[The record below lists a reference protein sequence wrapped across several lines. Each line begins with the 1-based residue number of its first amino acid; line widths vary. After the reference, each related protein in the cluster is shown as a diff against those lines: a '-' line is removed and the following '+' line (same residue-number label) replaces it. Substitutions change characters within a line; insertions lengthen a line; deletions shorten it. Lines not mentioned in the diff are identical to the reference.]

1 MRLFNSKRGAYKFL
15 ATRIATVF
23 LMFFFLCSPSSFA
36 QNDNQKERAY
46 LNLKLSQIDSLI
58 SIGQFEKANNI
69 IRNTQNTFSFKRD
82 LEGKLEF
89 EFRKAQIMYEKG
101 ESEAAI
107 EKLLTDFD
115 QLKTRPFAP
124 LNVSYASYLAKIFA
138 NNQNLSK
145 AISYSKLALNKS
157 LLIKDTVN
165 TTISLIRIGSF
176 YYAKKQTDSAEFY
189 FRKVTYYPVTPKT
202 EVRIA
207 NAYNNL
213 GVIAQN
219 ENKYDLAKGLY
230 LKAKSVKEAQKD
242 TVGIAYAIV
251 NMGNVYH
258 YEGNFN
264 TAIHNYQVALNSLK
278 NQSSE
283 NARALERLIYDNL
296 SVSYDSL
303 GDYKNA
309 YRSTARSYELY
320 EEINREH
327 LAENLA
333 EVEAKYNLALEEQR
347 TEEEKSKAFRAQV
360 LFYGMA
366 FITLTFLVLAF
377 IFYKNYKLKEQNKLE
392 QIHNNLQTRIIN
404 ATIDAKENERKSI
417 AEILHDSVSALLSSA
432 NLHLQASRSQL
443 NGVAPIEITK
453 AQEIVNEASVK
464 IRDLSHE
471 LISSV
476 LLKFGLAFAVHDL
489 CEKYSNSELEF
500 ISDDNGIKRYNQ
512 QFEIKIY
519 SIIEELINNI
529 IKHSNASNASINLI
543 ERNGEKLI
551 IQIID
556 DGDGFDTTRARRKD
570 GLGLSH
576 IDARIK
582 IMKGVFNIN
591 SKVGEGTSIF
601 ISVPIHQPE
610 LVEAV

>member
-1 MRLFNSKRGAYKFL
+1 MRLFESRRELEILPKIVLLLACLFSFL
-15 ATRIATVF
+15 
-23 LMFFFLCSPSSFA
+23 SSVPA
-36 QNDNQKERAY
+36 DGQNRNEKERIY
-46 LNLKLSQIDSLI
+46 IDHKLSQIDSLI
-58 SIGQFEKANNI
+58 ESEEFDKAQNI
-69 IRNTQNTFSFKRD
+69 IDNTQNTFSFKKD
-82 LEGKLEF
+82 LERRLEF

-101 ESEAAI
+101 ESETAI

-115 QLKTRPFAP
+115 QLKTHPFAP
-124 LNVSYASYLAKIFA
+124 LNITYASYLAKIFA

-145 AISYSKLALNKS
+145 AISYSKIALSKS
-157 LLIKDTVN
+157 MLIKDTVN

-176 YYAKKQTDSAEFY
+176 YYARKQTDSAEFY
-189 FRKVTYYPVTPKT
+189 FRKVTHFPVTPKT

-219 ENKYDLAKGLY
+219 KNNFDLAKGLY
-230 LKAKSVKEAQKD
+230 LKAKSVKEEQKD

-251 NMGNVYH
+251 NLGNVYH

-264 TAIHNYQVALNSLK
+264 TAIHNYQAALRSLRNQKSPNSQALK
-278 NQSSE
+278 
-283 NARALERLIYDNL
+283 RLIYDNL

-303 GDYKNA
+303 KDYENA
-309 YRSTARSYELY
+309 YRNVLLSRELNDQ
-320 EEINREH
+320 INREH

-347 TEEEKSKAFRAQV
+347 TEEEKGKAFRAQV

-366 FITLTFLVLAF
+366 FITLTFLILAF
-377 IFYKNYKLKEQNKLE
+377 IFYKNYKLTEQNKLE

-404 ATIDAKENERKSI
+404 ATIDAKEKERKSI

-489 CEKYSNSELEF
+489 CEKYSNSELEL
-500 ISDDNGIKRYNQ
+500 ISDDNGIKRYDQ
-512 QFEIKIY
+512 KFEIKIY
-519 SIIEELINNI
+519 NIIEELINNI
-529 IKHSNASNASINLI
+529 IKHSKARNASINLI
-543 ERNGEKLI
+543 ERNGDKLI

-556 DGDGFDTTRARRKD
+556 DGKGFDVKGARRKD

-601 ISVPIHQPE
+601 ISVPIHQPDA
-610 LVEAV
+610 VEIA

>member
-1 MRLFNSKRGAYKFL
+1 
-15 ATRIATVF
+15 
-23 LMFFFLCSPSSFA
+23 
-36 QNDNQKERAY
+36 
-46 LNLKLSQIDSLI
+46 
-58 SIGQFEKANNI
+58 
-69 IRNTQNTFSFKRD
+69 
-82 LEGKLEF
+82 
-89 EFRKAQIMYEKG
+89 
-101 ESEAAI
+101 
-107 EKLLTDFD
+107 
-115 QLKTRPFAP
+115 
-124 LNVSYASYLAKIFA
+124 
-138 NNQNLSK
+138 
-145 AISYSKLALNKS
+145 
-157 LLIKDTVN
+157 
-165 TTISLIRIGSF
+165 
-176 YYAKKQTDSAEFY
+176 
-189 FRKVTYYPVTPKT
+189 
-202 EVRIA
+202 
-207 NAYNNL
+207 
-213 GVIAQN
+213 
-219 ENKYDLAKGLY
+219 
-230 LKAKSVKEAQKD
+230 
-242 TVGIAYAIV
+242 
-251 NMGNVYH
+251 
-258 YEGNFN
+258 
-264 TAIHNYQVALNSLK
+264 
-278 NQSSE
+278 
-283 NARALERLIYDNL
+283 
-296 SVSYDSL
+296 
-303 GDYKNA
+303 
-309 YRSTARSYELY
+309 
-320 EEINREH
+320 
-327 LAENLA
+327 
-333 EVEAKYNLALEEQR
+333 
-347 TEEEKSKAFRAQV
+347 
-360 LFYGMA
+360 MA

-529 IKHSNASNASINLI
+529 IKHSKARNASINLI
-543 ERNGEKLI
+543 ERNGSKLI

-556 DGDGFDTTRARRKD
+556 DGNGFDTTKARRKD

>member
-1 MRLFNSKRGAYKFL
+1 MRSFKSRRELEILPKAVLLTLLFS
-15 ATRIATVF
+15 
-23 LMFFFLCSPSSFA
+23 FLCSVSANA
-36 QNDNQKERAY
+36 QTRNEKETIY
-46 LNLKLSQIDSLI
+46 IDHKLAQIDSLI
-58 SIGQFEKANNI
+58 ETGELDRALNI
-69 IRNTQNTFSFKRD
+69 IDNTQNTFSFKKD
-82 LEGKLEF
+82 LERKLEF
-89 EFRKAQIMYEKG
+89 EFRAAQIMYERG

-115 QLKTRPFAP
+115 QLKAYPFAP
-124 LNVSYASYLAKIFA
+124 LNISYASYLAKIFA

-145 AISYSKLALNKS
+145 AISYSKVALNKS
-157 LLIKDTVN
+157 ILIKDTVN

-189 FRKVTYYPVTPKT
+189 FRKVTHFPVTPKT

-219 ENKYDLAKGLY
+219 KNNFDLAKGLY
-230 LKAKSVKEAQKD
+230 LKAKSVKEEQKD

-251 NMGNVYH
+251 NLGNVYH
-258 YEGNFN
+258 YEGNFY
-264 TAIHNYQVALNSLK
+264 TAIHNYEAALKSLK
-278 NQSSE
+278 NQKSPNSQ
-283 NARALERLIYDNL
+283 ALKRLIYDNL
-296 SVSYDSL
+296 SVSFDSL
-303 GDYKNA
+303 KDYENA
-309 YRSTARSYELY
+309 YRNVLNSRELNDQ
-320 EEINREH
+320 INREH

-347 TEEEKSKAFRAQV
+347 TEEEKGKTFRAQV

-377 IFYKNYKLKEQNKLE
+377 IFYKNYKLTEQNKLE

-404 ATIDAKENERKSI
+404 ATIDAKEKERKSI

-443 NGVAPIEITK
+443 NGDAPIEITK

-500 ISDDNGIKRYNQ
+500 ISDDNGIKRYDQ
-512 QFEIKIY
+512 KFEIKIY
-519 SIIEELINNI
+519 NIIEELTNNI
-529 IKHSNASNASINLI
+529 IKHSKASNASINLI
-543 ERNGEKLI
+543 ERNGDKLI

-556 DGDGFDTTRARRKD
+556 DGQGFDVKGARRKD

-610 LVEAV
+610 AVEIA

>member
-1 MRLFNSKRGAYKFL
+1 MRLFKSNRRLKILPGAFL
-15 ATRIATVF
+15 ILF
-23 LMFFFLCSPSSFA
+23 LFSFFCFSEAKA
-36 QNDNQKERAY
+36 QGEKEKEKAY
-46 LNLKLSQIDSLI
+46 IQNKLIQIDSLI
-58 SIGQFEKANNI
+58 DGEDYDRAQDI
-69 IRNTQNTFSFKRD
+69 INTTQNTFTFKRD
-82 LEGKLEF
+82 LESRLEF
-89 EFRKAQIMYEKG
+89 EFRSARIMYEKG
-101 ESEAAI
+101 DSEAAI

-115 QLKTRPFAP
+115 LLKSRPFAP
-124 LNVSYASYLAKIFA
+124 LNITYASYLAKIFA
-138 NNQNLSK
+138 NSQNLNK
-145 AISYSKLALNKS
+145 AISYSKVALNKS
-157 LLIKDTVN
+157 MLIKDTVN

-176 YYAKKQTDSAEFY
+176 YYARKQLDSAEFY

-213 GVIAQN
+213 GVIAQSESN
-219 ENKYDLAKGLY
+219 FDLAKGLY
-230 LKAKSVKEAQKD
+230 LKAKSVKETQKD
-242 TVGIAYAIV
+242 TVGIASAIV
-251 NMGNVYH
+251 NLGNVYH

-264 TAIHNYQVALNSLK
+264 TAIKNYESALSSLENQNSS
-278 NQSSE
+278 SSE
-283 NARALERLIYDNL
+283 YLKRIIFDNL

-303 GDYKNA
+303 KDYKNA
-309 YRSTARSYELY
+309 YHNVLRSKELY
-320 EEINREH
+320 EQINREN

-377 IFYKNYKLKEQNKLE
+377 IFYKNYKLKQQNKLE
-392 QIHNNLQTRIIN
+392 QIQNNLQTRIIN
-404 ATIDAKENERKSI
+404 ATIDAKEKERKSI

-432 NLHLQASRSQL
+432 NLHLQASRGQL
-443 NGVAPIEITK
+443 NGVAPVEITK
-453 AQEIVNEASVK
+453 AQEIVNEASLK

-489 CEKYSNSELEF
+489 CEKYSNSELEL
-500 ISDDNGIKRYNQ
+500 ISDDNGIKRYDQ
-512 QFEIKIY
+512 KFEIKIY
-519 SIIEELINNI
+519 NIIEELINNI
-529 IKHSNASNASINLI
+529 IKHSKAKNASINLI

-556 DGDGFDTTRARRKD
+556 DGKGFDVKGANRAD

-576 IDARIK
+576 INARIK

-591 SKVGEGTSIF
+591 SKVGEGTSVF
-601 ISVPIHQPE
+601 ISVPIHQPDLAE
-610 LVEAV
+610 VI